1 MERQEAPTFIG
12 GLDDTKVR
20 QGDSVTLD
28 CDFRAD
34 PAAEVTWY
42 FNGRKITRSSQIN
55 TEYSLTT
62 ITVD

>member
-1 MERQEAPTFIG
+1 MERQEAPTFIR

-34 PAAEVTWY
+34 SAAEVTWY